1 MDTLR
6 DIPMV
11 RPPARG
17 EMIRA
22 GSSGG
27 VYFMGDYLGAGA
39 YGDVYECT
47 DEWSNGLVAKVLRPA
62 QSFEQMLAQW
72 RAEVANLSLL
82 RHPNITYIHDA
93 FEHEGAFYLIIEKCM
108 YSLDRIFGR
117 ANPDW
122 VPHVARDLLQA
133 LAFVHRHGHVHKDV
147 HPGNVFVSLTSD
159 RLDADKPP
167 VATFKL
173 GDLGI
178 ARQESDIRR
187 WGTIMA
193 QWMIPP
199 EALDPDRFGVVGR
212 PTDLYHAALLLVGVM
227 RGEMYPFTQQEIVSG
242 VPQQMAL
249 SLHSPYR
256 EAIAGALHPVV
267 GRRTQTALEFW
278 RELQFADQYAL
289 RPLDLESGR

>member
-108 YSLDRIFGR
+108 YSLDRILGR

-178 ARQESDIRR
+178 ARLESDIRR

-193 QWMIPP
+193 QWMTPP